1 MRLLHI
7 FISPEHNYFGHH
19 GQPAGTA
26 PAVELEEAE
35 LVAGSGIAGDRF
47 FDYKEDYKGQVT
59 FFEQE
64 IYESLCEKFGLP
76 AENRPPPS
84 AFRRNLIT
92 SGQDL
97 NALIGREFEIQGVRF
112 AGIAECSPCH
122 WMDQAFHPGTE
133 AALKNHGGLRA
144 KVLTGGTLR
153 RE

>member
-26 PAVELEEAE
+26 PVVELQEAE
-35 LVAGSGIAGDRF
+35 LVAGSGITGDRF
-47 FDYKEDYKGQVT
+47 FDYKDNYKGQVT

-64 IYESLCEKFGLP
+64 IHESLCEKFGLP
-76 AENRPPPS
+76 PEKRPPPS
-84 AFRRNLIT
+84 VFRRNLIT

-97 NALIGREFEIQGVRF
+97 NALIGQEFEIQGVRF
-112 AGIAECSPCH
+112 AGIAECTPCY

-144 KVLTGGTLR
+144 KVLTSGVLR

>member
-26 PAVELEEAE
+26 PAVELAEAE

-76 AENRPPPS
+76 PENRPPPS